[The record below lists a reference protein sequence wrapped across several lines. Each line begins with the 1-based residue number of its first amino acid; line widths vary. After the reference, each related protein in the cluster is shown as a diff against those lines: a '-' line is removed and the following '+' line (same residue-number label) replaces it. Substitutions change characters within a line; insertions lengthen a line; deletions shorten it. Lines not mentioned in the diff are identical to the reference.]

1 MILMAN
7 QKKGGKK
14 VVCHDIDGNKFEVPA
29 SELKF
34 RPSVYAI
41 IIKAG
46 KILLSKQ
53 LDGYDFPG
61 GGVNVGE
68 TLQEALIREAK
79 EETGLD
85 VRAGRLVELG
95 DSFFRKFSDKKF
107 VHVIYAYYLCE
118 ITGGK
123 LSTEFFDE
131 NEKKYAAMAEWI
143 DINAVDKLKFYN
155 AVDSPKLIRKATKL
169 LQKA

>member
-1 MILMAN
+1 MAN

-14 VVCHDIDGNKFEVPA
+14 VFCHDIDGNKFEVPA

-41 IIKAG
+41 IIKSG

-61 GGVNVGE
+61 GGVELGE
-68 TLQEALIREAK
+68 TLEEALVREVK

-85 VRAGRLVELG
+85 AKVGKLIHFG
-95 DSFFRKFSDKKF
+95 DSFFQLPMSKRL
-107 VHVIYAYYLCE
+107 VHTIYGYYLCKV
-118 ITGGK
+118 TGGK

-155 AVDSPKLIRKATKL
+155 AVDSPKLIKKAAKL